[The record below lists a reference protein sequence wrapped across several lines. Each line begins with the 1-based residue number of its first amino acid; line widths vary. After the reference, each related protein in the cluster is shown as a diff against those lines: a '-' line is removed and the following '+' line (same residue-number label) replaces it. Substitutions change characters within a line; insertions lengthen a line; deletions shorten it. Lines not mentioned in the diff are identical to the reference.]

1 MDMATSSL
9 SLFSFAEL
17 LNELASLQKSR
28 LLLPRDVHDLQLFGT
43 EHDRAA
49 RNRLQ
54 TRWLSLRLAQWI
66 QSKAEVRQVKG
77 TIPQGAA
84 VLQNGDAIPQ
94 LAIVGSFSFSTD
106 GLGITPGNPLNLI
119 QASESAEESRL
130 LSQWFD
136 GQWNSI
142 KEQPE
147 AQAALLAKLK
157 SISDHRDPYSIYV
170 LMLHHLFQS
179 SDDEMDED
187 RIVKSATGIRNTLV
201 WKKLYKFQRDGVVG
215 AIDKLNRFG
224 GCIIAD
230 SVGLGKTFEAL
241 AVIKYHEL
249 RNDRVLVLC
258 PKRLRDNWTLYKTN
272 DKRNVLAADRLN
284 YDVLNHTDLSREGGS
299 SGDIDLSHVNWG
311 NYDLVVIDESHNF
324 RNKATHKDK
333 ESRLSLIHI

>member
-1 MDMATSSL
+1 MKFLRNAGTERTLDLIKPLLKQGSSMDIATSSL
-9 SLFSFAEL
+9 SLFAFAEL
-17 LNELASLQKSR
+17 FNELSSIQKTR
-28 LLLPRDVHDLQLFGT
+28 LLLPSEVHDLDMFGT
-43 EHDRAA
+43 AHDRAA

-54 TRWLSLRLAQWI
+54 MRWLALRLAQWI
-66 QSKAEVRQVKG
+66 QSKVELRRVNGVV
-77 TIPQGAA
+77 PQGAA
-84 VLQNGDAIPQ
+84 VLRDASGNSQ

-136 GQWNSI
+136 AQWNTL

-147 AQAALLAKLK
+147 AQATLLAKLK

-179 SDDEMDED
+179 SGDEMDEE
-187 RIVKSATGIRNTLV
+187 RIVNSATGIRNTLV

-241 AVIKYHEL
+241 AIIKYHEL

-272 DKRNVLAADRLN
+272 DKRNTLPD
-284 YDVLNHTDLSREGGS
+284 S
-299 SGDIDLSHVNWG
+299 
-311 NYDLVVIDESHNF
+311 VIAHGT
-324 RNKATHKDK
+324 R
-333 ESRLSLIHI
+333 